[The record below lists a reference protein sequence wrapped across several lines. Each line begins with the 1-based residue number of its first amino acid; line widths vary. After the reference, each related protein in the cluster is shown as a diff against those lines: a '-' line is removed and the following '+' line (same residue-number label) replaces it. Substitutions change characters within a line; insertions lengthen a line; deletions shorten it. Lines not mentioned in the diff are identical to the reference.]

1 MGRETEQ
8 AVRTGKNAMD
18 IEASERDMEGQN
30 NPGLAQRGRAAGD
43 KSNSRDEQ
51 ARYRLTCDPTP

>member
-8 AVRTGKNAMD
+8 AVRTGRNAMD
-18 IEASERDMEGQN
+18 IEAIERDMEGQN
-30 NPGLAQRGRAAGD
+30 NPGPAQRGRAAGD